1 MLRKQ
6 IEKIPPIMREIPM
19 QQSRNLQNR
28 DIATWIL
35 DGIQTN
41 DKPLVMH
48 LIGESRLAI
57 EGKMNI
63 FILADLYMIA
73 IVIKKMKKNMKV
85 DLSLSKFI
93 NVLKISI
100 NL

>member
-1 MLRKQ
+1 
-6 IEKIPPIMREIPM
+6 
-19 QQSRNLQNR
+19 
-28 DIATWIL
+28 
-35 DGIQTN
+35 
-41 DKPLVMH
+41 MH

>member
-1 MLRKQ
+1 MLTLIMLRKQ
-6 IEKIPPIMREIPM
+6 IEEIPPIMREISM

-35 DGIQTN
+35 DWIQTN

-63 FILADLYMIA
+63 FILADLYMID
-73 IVIKKMKKNMKV
+73 IVINFFYIYE
-85 DLSLSKFI
+85 SLFKFI
-93 NVLKISI
+93 
-100 NL
+100 